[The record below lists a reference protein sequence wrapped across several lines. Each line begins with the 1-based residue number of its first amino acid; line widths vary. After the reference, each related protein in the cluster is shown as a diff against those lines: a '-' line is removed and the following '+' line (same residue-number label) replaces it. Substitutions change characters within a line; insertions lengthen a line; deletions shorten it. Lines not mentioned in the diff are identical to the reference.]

1 MSLLQRT
8 KSALI
13 LMAIF
18 FVIIQFAP
26 VWVFFLVLQLVIIGG
41 LFEFYSL
48 SNRRKF
54 YPKRWLGCLFALIV
68 GATFY
73 FEEFPFLLGFTLV
86 TIIAFIYYVIDTSS
100 LEKLALFPG
109 SFSMTLAGVVYLAL
123 TMNFL
128 FWTRRDFGL
137 LWLYLLFTVIF
148 LGDTG
153 AFLVG
158 KAMGRKKMTPIAS
171 PSKTWEGAI
180 GGLVWAAL
188 GGWLAR
194 TVLLPRF
201 PLLEIMALSAGVH
214 AAAQVADPLES
225 LFKRAV
231 GVKDSSS
238 LIPGHGGILDRID
251 SFTLASPVFYY
262 LMKILIMK

>member
-1 MSLLQRT
+1 MLQRT
-8 KSALI
+8 KTALVLIAI
-13 LMAIF
+13 LF
-18 FVIIQFAP
+18 LIIQFAP

-41 LFEFYSL
+41 LLEFYNL

-54 YPKRWLGCLFALIV
+54 YPKKLLGCIFALII

-73 FEEFPFLLGFTLV
+73 FDQFPFLLGFTII
-86 TIIAFIYYVIDTSS
+86 TIITFIYYVVDTNS

-109 SFSMTLAGVVYLAL
+109 SFSMTVAGVVYVSL

-128 FWTRRDFGL
+128 YWIRRDFGL

-153 AFLVG
+153 AYLVG
-158 KAMGRKKMTPIAS
+158 KSWGKRKMTPIAS
-171 PSKTWEGAI
+171 PNKTWEGAV
-180 GGLVWAAL
+180 GGIIWAAL

-194 TVLLPRF
+194 TVLLPKF
-201 PLLEIMALSAGVH
+201 PLLETMVLSAIVH

-225 LFKRAV
+225 LFKRAA
-231 GVKDSSS
+231 GVKDSSN
-238 LIPGHGGILDRID
+238 LLPGHGGVLDRID

-262 LMKILIMK
+262 LMKLLIMK